1 MKCEHIH
8 VHRIGGKMVG
18 MQKCNIIVASK
29 TKVPT
34 EHGDKSLFLCFAHAS
49 EYKDKYGSTAKGA
62 GKKAG
67 A

>member
-1 MKCEHIH
+1 
-8 VHRIGGKMVG
+8 MVG

-34 EHGDKSLFLCFAHAS
+34 EHGDKSLFLCFAHVS
-49 EYKDKYGSTAKGA
+49 EYKDKYGSAAKGA

>member
-1 MKCEHIH
+1 
-8 VHRIGGKMVG
+8 MVG